1 MLGEKAHPASLQFET
16 VGGEGFPL
24 CAAARDA
31 LSEHSEWGFLSILG
45 GSKSLAAN
53 GNQIAAEF
61 TVEPQSTAKLTV
73 LLGFEQFERIP
84 KLIADADAEAALK
97 ETMRFY
103 RQKTDMLRIKTGDA
117 SFDALVNGR
126 LLYQTY
132 SARIIGRTGFWQC
145 GGAFGFRDQLQ
156 DAAALAATDPECTRN
171 MIIKCASR
179 QFKKGDV
186 LHWWHEGF
194 ADGLPRG
201 VRTMISDDR
210 LFLPLAACEYAEVSG
225 DAAIFDEQIP
235 YLADM
240 KIPYGQQNIYC
251 EMERSDDTETLY
263 EHWYGS
269 FSYILFLPFLYSFSA
284 DKSVGDSYGDVDFV
298 FCGSYACP
306 DSFFFPSIWLCFRG
320 RCSAKCSEQ
329 SSLLDRR
336 TANVLY
342 RSALDRSLG
351 DYAVLSFSIVFV
363 SEFGY
368 PNCSQHILSALLPVV
383 ADHLSYDFRQPV
395 FSSARHCFL

>member
-1 MLGEKAHPASLQFET
+1 MIDP
-16 VGGEGFPL
+16 
-24 CAAARDA
+24 
-31 LSEHSEWGFLSILG
+31 W
-45 GSKSLAAN
+45 SLAAN

-61 TVEPQSTAKLTV
+61 TVEPQSTAKFTV

-84 KLIADADAEAALK
+84 KLIADADAEAALN

-251 EMERSDDTETLY
+251 EMEMSDDTETLY
-263 EHWYGS
+263 EHCCRAVELS
-269 FSYILFLPFLYSFSA
+269 FEL
-284 DKSVGDSYGDVDFV
+284 
-298 FCGSYACP
+298 
-306 DSFFFPSIWLCFRG
+306 RG
-320 RCSAKCSEQ
+320 A
-329 SSLLDRR
+329 
-336 TANVLY
+336 
-342 RSALDRSLG
+342 RSAAHG
-351 DYAVLSFSIVFV
+351 H
-363 SEFGY
+363 G
-368 PNCSQHILSALLPVV
+368 
-383 ADHLSYDFRQPV
+383 
-395 FSSARHCFL
+395 